1 MNQQKALNNYTE
13 KLGNQ
18 HWRLNNLY
26 KIRSTD
32 GQAIQFKMNWAQ
44 EEFYKNLH
52 YFNVV
57 LKARQLGFS
66 TFILIYI
73 LDCCLFNSQQSAGVI
88 AHTKDDA
95 QELFKNKVKFAYDNL
110 ADDIREAI
118 PASSDSARKLEF
130 ANGSSIV
137 VGTSL
142 RSGTFQKLHISE
154 YGKIAARYP
163 EKAIEIKTGALNTV
177 HSGQQIF
184 VESTAE
190 GRQGEYFDLCEIAR
204 KLKDGGKR
212 LTPLDPAFHFFAWWR
227 CPEYELGEEDCAG
240 TSINLEMQDYFRKL
254 STQGIN
260 LKPGQKAWYIKKAAI
275 QGDKMKRE
283 YPSTP
288 EEAFEASLEG
298 AYYTKEMEIVRR
310 KKQIGFFPHEP
321 SKKVMT
327 FWDIGKGRDAMAIWF
342 FQHIGNEYRF
352 IHYHESSD
360 EGWGFYANYLKSLT
374 GYVYG
379 NHYWPHDGGHKVQ
392 GVVLKTHKQIAEEL
406 GIYPIKIVKRADDVA
421 GDYGEIQTKCRPVL
435 PRCCFD
441 EVGCSQGIKHL
452 DNYRKRWNESLGEW
466 DDAARHDASSHCAD
480 AFRTFAVGY
489 EGRRDEIRDD
499 FDCGYNPRNQI
510 ADTEYNMFG

>member
-1 MNQQKALNNYTE
+1 
-13 KLGNQ
+13 
-18 HWRLNNLY
+18 
-26 KIRSTD
+26 
-32 GQAIQFKMNWAQ
+32 MNWAQ
-44 EEFYKNLH
+44 EEFYNNLH

-110 ADDIREAI
+110 ADDIKKII

-190 GRQGEYFDLCEIAR
+190 GRQGEFFDICELAR
-204 KLKDGGKR
+204 KLKDSGKR
-212 LTPLDPAFHFFAWWR
+212 VTPLDPTFHFFAWWQ

-240 TSINLEMQDYFRKL
+240 TSVNLEMQDYFKKL
-254 STQGIN
+254 SVQGIN

-298 AYYTKEMEIVRR
+298 AYYAKQMEIVRR
-310 KKQIGFFPHEP
+310 NKQIGYFPHEP
-321 SKKVMT
+321 SKPVHT
-327 FWDIGKGRDAMAIWF
+327 FWDLGINDNMAIWF

-352 IHYHESSD
+352 IRYHESSG
-360 EGWGFYANYLKSLT
+360 EGWEFYSNYLKSLNY
-374 GYVYG
+374 GYG
-379 NHYWPHDGGHKVQ
+379 THYWPHDGNKRIQ
-392 GVVLKTHKQIAEEL
+392 GTVVKTSKEMAQEL
-406 GIYPIKIVKRADDVA
+406 GINPIKIIPRTNDVQAD
-421 GDYGEIQTKCRPVL
+421 IMNKCRPAL
-435 PRCCFD
+435 PRCFFD
-441 EVGCSQGIKHL
+441 EANTAQGIVCL
-452 DNYRKRWNESLGEW
+452 DSYRKEW
-466 DDAARHDASSHCAD
+466 DENLGQWKDKPRHDTASNGAD

-489 EGRRDEIRDD
+489 DGRRDEIRDE
-499 FDCGYNPRNQI
+499 YEPNYYPRRESM